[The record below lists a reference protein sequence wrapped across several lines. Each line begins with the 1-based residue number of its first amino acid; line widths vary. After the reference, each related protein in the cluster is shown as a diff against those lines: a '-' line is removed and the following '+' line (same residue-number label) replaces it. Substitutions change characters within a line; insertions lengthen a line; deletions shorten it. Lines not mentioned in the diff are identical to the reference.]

1 MCEAER
7 IAPGRRVKLHYRI
20 TLEDGTVA
28 DSSFDDEPLEFV
40 VGDGTLQ
47 QGLEQVLLGLTA
59 GQRRRFELA
68 PWEAFGYAD
77 PEAVQVLPRSQ
88 FPPQM
93 ALAPGSV
100 VAFTTPGGEEIAG
113 IVKALDA
120 ESVTVDFSHPL
131 AGHDLVFE
139 VEILEVGDAQ

>member
-1 MCEAER
+1 MADAER
-7 IAPGRRVKLHYRI
+7 IAPGRRVRLHYRI

-28 DSSFDDEPLEFV
+28 DSSFGGEPLEFL

-47 QGLEQVLLGLTA
+47 QGLEQVLLGLAA
-59 GQRRRFELA
+59 GERRRFELA

-77 PEAVQVLPRSQ
+77 PEAVQVMPRAD
-88 FPPQM
+88 FPQDM

-120 ESVTVDFSHPL
+120 EQVTVDFSHPL
-131 AGHDLVFE
+131 AGHDIVFE
-139 VEILEVGDAQ
+139 VEILEVGAGQ